1 LKSLVKLKIIIG
13 LLSTLLKSLVKSKTI
28 TGLFTVGHVL

>member
-1 LKSLVKLKIIIG
+1 MKSLVKLKIIIG